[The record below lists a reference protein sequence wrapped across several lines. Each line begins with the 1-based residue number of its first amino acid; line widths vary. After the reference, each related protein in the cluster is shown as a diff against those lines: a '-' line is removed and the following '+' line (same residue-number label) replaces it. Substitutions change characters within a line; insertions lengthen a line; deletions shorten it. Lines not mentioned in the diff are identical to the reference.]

1 MLLLDE
7 PTAGLDPN
15 GRETFAEAI
24 ADERARGCAVV
35 MATHDLADADDADV
49 VILLAGRI
57 VATGAPHDVLTD
69 DNLRAS
75 FGFTGPH

>member
-1 MLLLDE
+1 
-7 PTAGLDPN
+7 
-15 GRETFAEAI
+15 
-24 ADERARGCAVV
+24 
-35 MATHDLADADDADV
+35 MATHDLADAEDADV

-57 VATGAPHDVLTD
+57 VAAGTPAEVLTD